1 MKTEMMNLGT
11 YEWSDGP
18 DFPYAERNIA
28 FYSTTSTDEAAYIIG
43 GTSSLHQTVAKFSDD
58 AWSNVDCLTK
68 GRYNH
73 GSITVSGQTM
83 IIGGYTVYPPS
94 AGGT

>member
-1 MKTEMMNLGT
+1 MMDLGT

-28 FYSTTSTDEAAYIIG
+28 FYSTTSTDKAAYIIG
-43 GTSSLHQTVAKFSDD
+43 GTSSLHETVARFSDD
-58 AWSNVDCLTK
+58 TWSKVGSLTK

-73 GSITVSGQTM
+73 GSITVSGHTM

>member
-1 MKTEMMNLGT
+1 MDLST

-18 DFPYAERNIA
+18 DYPFAERNIA
-28 FYSTTSTDEAAYIIG
+28 FYSTTSTKEAAYIIG
-43 GTSSLHQTVAKFSDD
+43 GTSTSPDSHQTIAEFSNNT
-58 AWSNVDCLTK
+58 WRQIGSLVK

-73 GSITVSGQTM
+73 GSITIDSQTM

-94 AGGT
+94 AGGR